1 MRVKLT
7 GVKHMRGYETSER
20 FSYGRRRDGDKG
32 PLVYGCFVSNT
43 FQVYYYDTKMVEH
56 YYEFDQT
63 YLPRVDWASMNSAV
77 VINHFIPEGYFVK
90 YTFKYE
96 RDRYGYRYRRDE
108 HLALFDTK
116 NGGTEFVCNLDEEGY
131 CILP

>member
-7 GVKHMRGYETSER
+7 GVKHMRNYQDSEYFR
-20 FSYGRRRDGDKG
+20 YGRRRDRDNG
-32 PLVYGCFVSNT
+32 PLVQGLFYSDT

-56 YYEFDQT
+56 YQFDQT

-96 RDRYGYRYRRDE
+96 RDRYGYRYRQDE
-108 HLALFDTK
+108 HLALFTTK
-116 NGGTEFVCNLDEEGY
+116 NGGTEFVCNLDEEGFW
-131 CILP
+131 ILP